1 MAKEFIQ
8 RMIDRYEHNVTMDTI
23 VATSDKVKLEVEKR
37 QRQAALQEAASPDGK
52 PTEERKYVPSFSLV
66 SGQVTDNLIACLY
79 IFARFQCITRNQPEY
94 ILQETVFSFLS
105 IMVNIFAKLY
115 CNLRLDNCCRS
126 LSNQNLNISVNIY
139 LIFES
144 NTPISNKKHRFYNK
158 KQHNFL

>member
-79 IFARFQCITRNQPEY
+79 IFARFQCITK
-94 ILQETVFSFLS
+94 I
-105 IMVNIFAKLY
+105 
-115 CNLRLDNCCRS
+115 
-126 LSNQNLNISVNIY
+126 NQNIY
-139 LIFES
+139 CRKLF
-144 NTPISNKKHRFYNK
+144 
-158 KQHNFL
+158 FLF